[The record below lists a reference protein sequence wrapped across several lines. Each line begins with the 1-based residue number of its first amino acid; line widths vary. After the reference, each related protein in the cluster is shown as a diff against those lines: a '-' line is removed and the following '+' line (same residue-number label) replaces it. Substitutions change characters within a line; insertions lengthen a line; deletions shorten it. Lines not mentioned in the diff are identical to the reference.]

1 MRNTLSKLNLK
12 KTVLAAGLGIALVA
26 GAGLADAREL
36 RFASGATH
44 NSIGSRSIEA
54 FSTALSERSGGDLQI
69 RAYMQ
74 SLLSFMETPEG
85 LRDGLADIGAVL
97 TPYFPS
103 DFPATILITEL
114 SMLLELDDIS
124 AREATYAFSG
134 AISEFVFQNCPEC
147 VKEYT
152 DRNQVFMGI
161 AGSTPYNL
169 LCNKP
174 VRTAEELRGKR
185 IRIGGP
191 QWARWTTEMGASPV
205 SMAVN
210 ETYEGLGQGVID
222 CTAHN
227 LPDLTSFNFIEVVSD
242 ITLGVPGGIFGGIA
256 THANMDTWKSLQ
268 PDQREALMYA
278 SAAIAAELAW
288 LYVQDHEANLRLVNE
303 KPDIS
308 VHQAGDDFRARTRDF
323 IEKDMVTISER
334 YRERHNLS
342 RAEEMV
348 LEFREVLARW
358 LPRVADVE
366 TSAELTELYWNEV
379 FSRVDV
385 NSYGLR

>member
-1 MRNTLSKLNLK
+1 MIKKQKTFRNLLM
-12 KTVLAAGLGIALVA
+12 AGL
-26 GAGLADAREL
+26 
-36 RFASGATH
+36 
-44 NSIGSRSIEA
+44 
-54 FSTALSERSGGDLQI
+54 FSTALVTTAADATQLRHATGYAPGSMGAEATLNYANALKEMSGGTVTGRVFAL
-69 RAYMQ
+69 
-74 SLLSFMETPEG
+74 SLLNWVEMSDG
-85 LRDGLADIGAVL
+85 IRDGITDSGTVL
-97 TPYFPS
+97 FSYFPS
-103 DFPATILITEL
+103 TFSINSMLAEL
-114 SMLLELDDIS
+114 SMVTQLGDTGSEQMGM
-124 AREATYAFSG
+124 AYAG
-134 AISEFVFQNCPEC
+134 ALSEYIFLNCPEC
-147 VKEYT
+147 LAEFESQ
-152 DRNQVFMGI
+152 NHVFTGI
-161 AGSTPYNL
+161 GATSPYWL

-174 VRTAEELRGKR
+174 VTSLAQLRGKR
-185 IRIGGP
+185 LRAAGANWSR
-191 QWARWTTEMGASPV
+191 WAQELGATPV

-366 TSAELTELYWNEV
+366 TSTELTELYWNEV